1 MLTGGFL
8 SVDDLTAQYQSG
20 GIGYVQ
26 VIHCRPRVNQGQDRQ
41 ILEEQVGDWLVKG
54 HLVYCSCVLLLEE
67 QEGDCV
73 VKGHLVYCSCMLLLK
88 EQVGD
93 WVVKGHLVY
102 CSYRL

>member
-20 GIGYVQ
+20 SVGHVQ

-41 ILEEQVGDWLVKG
+41 ILEEQVGDWVVKG
-54 HLVYCSCVLLLEE
+54 HLVYCSCMLILHKE
-67 QEGDCV
+67 QVGDWL
-73 VKGHLVYCSCMLLLK
+73 VKGHLVYCSCMLLLLE

-93 WVVKGHLVY
+93 
-102 CSYRL
+102 